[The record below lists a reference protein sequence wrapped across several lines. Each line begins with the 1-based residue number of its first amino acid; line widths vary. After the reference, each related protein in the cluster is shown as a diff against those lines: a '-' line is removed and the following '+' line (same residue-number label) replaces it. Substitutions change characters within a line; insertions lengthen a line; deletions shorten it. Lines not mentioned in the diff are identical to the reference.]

1 MSTEVVVQ
9 SVDDYLACL
18 AKVLASQA
26 VVVVHVQAPPLDI
39 HGMICTAS
47 PQLSQ
52 WLDTRP
58 CSTDVP

>member
-26 VVVVHVQAPPLDI
+26 VVVVHVQAAPLDI
-39 HGMICTAS
+39 YGMICTAS
-47 PQLSQ
+47 PQLS
-52 WLDTRP
+52 
-58 CSTDVP
+58 